1 MTRVGFV
8 DSGLGLTG
16 YADALARALP
26 GAELVL
32 AMDPDHS
39 PYGALSS
46 ARIVERTLA
55 SVRAAL
61 DEGAQAIVIA
71 CNTAS
76 VHALDAVRA
85 AVDVPV
91 IGTVPAV
98 RSASRLR
105 GPFAVWATEA
115 TTGSPYQ
122 QRLIAQFAADLPVT
136 EVACPGLASAIDAA
150 DEAGIAAAV
159 NAAAGRTPAD
169 ARAVVLGCTHY
180 GLVADRIAA
189 TLPPGTA
196 VLDSPEPV
204 ARQTVRRL
212 AAEGI
217 IGERE
222 AAAALARLIPAGNNA
237 PGADALSPDA
247 PGPGT
252 LSTDAPRPAPSI
264 DPPGSDASRPEAL
277 DAGIPADR
285 APAGTTVPSAGTNAT
300 TPPERTACTG
310 TTGVARVIAV
320 LHSGRPGPLP
330 AALHA
335 FPAGR
340 RLLA

>member
-26 GAELVL
+26 GVELVL

-55 SVRAAL
+55 SVHAAL
-61 DEGAQAIVIA
+61 GEGAQAIVIA

-122 QRLIAQFAADLPVT
+122 RRLIAQFAADLPVT

-150 DEAGIAAAV
+150 DEAGITAAVAAA
-159 NAAAGRTPAD
+159 ARRTPAD

-189 TLPPGTA
+189 ALPPGTA

-217 IGERE
+217 IGDGE
-222 AAAALARLIPAGNNA
+222 ATAALNRLAPAGADA

-252 LSTDAPRPAPSI
+252 LSLDAPGFG
-264 DPPGSDASRPEAL
+264 PPGSDAPRPDAL
-277 DAGIPADR
+277 DADARPVGGPDGMTGPA
-285 APAGTTVPSAGTNAT
+285 AGTG
-300 TPPERTACTG
+300 
-310 TTGVARVIAV
+310 RVVAV

-330 AALHA
+330 EALRA